1 MLNIFRQGFSKFSSC
16 MNHTAAMD
24 YIVQLAVS
32 CIGICMEI
40 TVESFKEFAGT
51 CTCSG
56 RLVFKEMYVV
66 LGVLPRS
73 IEPHIRFEVFPK
85 HENLRQNFNLLV

>member
-1 MLNIFRQGFSKFSSC
+1 
-16 MNHTAAMD
+16 MD

-56 RLVFKEMYVV
+56 RLVFKETYVV